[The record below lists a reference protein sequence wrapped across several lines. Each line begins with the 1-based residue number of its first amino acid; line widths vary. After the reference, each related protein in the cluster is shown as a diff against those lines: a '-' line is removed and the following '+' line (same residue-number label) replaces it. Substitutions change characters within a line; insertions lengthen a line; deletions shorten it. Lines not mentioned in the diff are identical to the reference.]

1 MKNIFKFC
9 CLIFACMGSMHMQAQ
24 VTQVIA
30 HRGFWKTDLSAQNSI
45 ASLEKAAQLKVY
57 GSEFD
62 VHLTKDN
69 VLVINHDNDIEGVFI
84 ETANFSQFS
93 HFRLANGEKLPTLEN
108 YLQQGKKYPELQL
121 ILEIKAHST
130 PERETEVVKQI
141 VQLVKKMAMEKQVEY
156 ISFSAH
162 MCSELKKA
170 QPHSSVV
177 YLNGDLSPA
186 EVKKKGWDGID
197 YHYKIF
203 QKNPQWIKE
212 SHQLGL
218 STNAWTVNKD
228 EDMQQMIDLGIQFIS
243 TDQPLELNYLLT
255 NK

>member
-1 MKNIFKFC
+1 
-9 CLIFACMGSMHMQAQ
+9 MGSMHMQAQ

-141 VQLVKKMAMEKQVEY
+141 VRLVNKMAMEKQVEY

-197 YHYKIF
+197 YYYKIF